1 MTIFEHLFLNIIPLF
16 IAIYVILWL
25 LDLSRPID
33 RFVLRIFKRET
44 IQAPPPLPITP
55 KVPDRPSSKRMQL
68 VAMPAQEKVLF
79 FARQYLD
86 QDAISI
92 LQYPFQPQAMEH
104 EGWSEM
110 RDYFNVNGLQDM
122 TDSVWGQLLVS
133 VLIED
138 GMFIEWMDWKYNVPT
153 LLLENEYDDLLNKLF
168 VKRGL
173 PPVTLEERQSVL
185 VGYPDNIDY
194 DLYSQSYLELSE
206 LQPIAAKRGH
216 QLLQIFNNSDQSLL
230 IALPFEDAELWNDV
244 EIGEVSFQSD

>member
-1 MTIFEHLFLNIIPLF
+1 
-16 IAIYVILWL
+16 
-25 LDLSRPID
+25 
-33 RFVLRIFKRET
+33 
-44 IQAPPPLPITP
+44 
-55 KVPDRPSSKRMQL
+55 
-68 VAMPAQEKVLF
+68 
-79 FARQYLD
+79 
-86 QDAISI
+86 
-92 LQYPFQPQAMEH
+92 
-104 EGWSEM
+104 
-110 RDYFNVNGLQDM
+110 
-122 TDSVWGQLLVS
+122 
-133 VLIED
+133 
-138 GMFIEWMDWKYNVPT
+138 MFIEWMDWKYNVPT

>member
-1 MTIFEHLFLNIIPLF
+1 MTIFEHLFLNIIPLI
-16 IAIYVILWL
+16 IAIYVILWML
-25 LDLSRPID
+25 SLSRPID

-44 IQAPPPLPITP
+44 TQAPPPVP
-55 KVPDRPSSKRMQL
+55 KAPDKKSSNRMQL
-68 VAMPAQEKVLF
+68 EVMPAQEKVLF

-92 LQYPFQPQAMEH
+92 LQDPFQPQAMAH
-104 EGWSEM
+104 EGWSET
-110 RDYFNVNGLQDM
+110 RDYFNVNRREDM

-133 VLIED
+133 ILIDD
-138 GMFIEWMDWKYNVPT
+138 GMFIEWMDWKYNVLT
-153 LLLENEYDDLLNKLF
+153 LLLEDEYDDLLNKLF

-185 VGYPDNIDY
+185 IGYPDNIDY
-194 DLYSQSYLELSE
+194 DLYSQSYLDLSE

-230 IALPFEDAELWNDV
+230 ITLPIEDAELWNDM